1 MTEPKDMII
10 PMLKEM
16 RAAMDRRFDE
26 VDNRFDEVDGRFSA
40 VEKRLDTIDGRQKSF
55 NNALTADT
63 MLTRLVTGDF
73 EERIGALEK
82 KVDQLIKGN

>member
-16 RAAMDRRFDE
+16 RAEMKTGFDE
-26 VDNRFDEVDGRFSA
+26 VEKRFDHVD
-40 VEKRLDTIDGRQKSF
+40 KRLETIEGRQKSF
-55 NNALTADT
+55 NTALTADT

>member
-1 MTEPKDMII
+1 MTEPKDMIV

-16 RAAMDRRFDE
+16 RVEMKAGFDE
-26 VDNRFDEVDGRFSA
+26 VEKRFDHVDRHLEA
-40 VEKRLDTIDGRQKSF
+40 IEGRQKSF

-63 MLTRLVTGDF
+63 MMSKFVTGDF

>member
-16 RAAMDRRFDE
+16 RAEARE
-26 VDNRFDEVDGRFSA
+26 VRTEMKDGFADVKR
-40 VEKRLDTIDGRQKSF
+40 RLDTIEGRQKSF

-63 MLTRLVTGDF
+63 MMSRFVTGDF

-82 KVDQLIKGN
+82 KVDQLIKGT

>member
-1 MTEPKDMII
+1 MTEPKDMIV

-16 RAAMDRRFDE
+16 RTEMKAGFAEAEKRFDHLE
-26 VDNRFDEVDGRFSA
+26 
-40 VEKRLDTIDGRQKSF
+40 TIEGRQKSF

-63 MLTRLVTGDF
+63 MMSRFVTGDF

>member
-1 MTEPKDMII
+1 MPDPKDMIV
-10 PMLKEM
+10 PMLMEM
-16 RAAMDRRFDE
+16 RTKMNAGFDE
-26 VDNRFDEVDGRFSA
+26 VEKRFDQVD
-40 VEKRLDTIDGRQKSF
+40 KRLEAIEGRQKSF

-63 MLTRLVTGDF
+63 MMSRFVIGDF